1 MPDSVMVSERTMKKY
16 HSSIWN
22 LDPHR
27 VQTGHSMLLIMTVFQ
42 VSALTAR
49 GHASD
54 TTQDR
59 ITLQND
65 ILMSP
70 DLASDPMAV
79 LVYGQFDSRGGANP
93 GLTSTTYIAS
103 NDDE

>member
-1 MPDSVMVSERTMKKY
+1 
-16 HSSIWN
+16 
-22 LDPHR
+22 
-27 VQTGHSMLLIMTVFQ
+27 MLLNMTVFQ

-70 DLASDPMAV
+70 DLASDPIAV
-79 LVYGQFDSRGGANP
+79 LVYGQFESRGGAGHLRSCLSP
-93 GLTSTTYIAS
+93 SPLALRCQAQPCLFQSAAIATDNVVPS
-103 NDDE
+103 PLA